1 MLRRSE
7 REPLLRL
14 GVGQRKARE
23 GMESRAPLHRIHEQI
38 LTRRRFLSHAARD
51 FEMMGR
57 IRPGAFDL
65 SVDGRLLIGDDDRV
79 GGKQLEEVAAARS
92 RGSGRLELFG
102 FHREDS
108 HPTQDLAGPLRVQV
122 EAAHRRNLVAPP
134 FDPRGRRHPEAIHVE
149 NAAPDAVLR
158 DFRHCRHTRVPHP
171 NQSLRDRLLASLLTS
186 MTRRACSSA
195 AGTAVRSAVARAVV
209 IRTRTAP
216 RSSASIVSMRSPA
229 SS

>member
-14 GVGQRKARE
+14 GVGQRNARE
-23 GMESRAPLHRIHEQI
+23 GKESRSPLRRILEQI

-51 FEMMGR
+51 LEMMGR

-171 NQSLRDRLLASLLTS
+171 NQSLRGLGQTPCFFTDFDDEARLLERSRDGGPLSGGSCGGDQNANG
-186 MTRRACSSA
+186 SA
-195 AGTAVRSAVARAVV
+195 Q
-209 IRTRTAP
+209 
-216 RSSASIVSMRSPA
+216 
-229 SS
+229 